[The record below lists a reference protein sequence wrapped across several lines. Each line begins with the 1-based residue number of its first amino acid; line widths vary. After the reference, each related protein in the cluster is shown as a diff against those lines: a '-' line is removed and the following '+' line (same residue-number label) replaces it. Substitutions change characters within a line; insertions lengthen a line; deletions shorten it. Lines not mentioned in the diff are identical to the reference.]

1 MHVSNCLHTPGYPQS
16 DMMPVGS
23 CQARPELVRIRP
35 LETMMGNA
43 VIASLSLF
51 HSSEAG
57 RCDIPPDAI
66 PQSNSGLPYGLTV
79 ALHAPPQLVRVQG
92 RCRTPADGVEIF
104 RYAGAR
110 EGCVFL
116 KGVNLRLLPR
126 ESSGCGSV
134 CMFRGVPGVSE
145 GDRCWSAGMSAGCRM
160 DSGPGRRGAG
170 ALAVPGSFRNPE
182 AEWTLMTPWQ
192 AAEARR
198 WRFLFR

>member
-116 KGVNLRLLPR
+116 KSVKLRLSPH
-126 ESSGCGSV
+126 ESVGCGSV
-134 CMFRGVPGVSE
+134 RVLVGVPGVTW
-145 GDRCWSAGMSAGCRM
+145 GDRCWSAGMS
-160 DSGPGRRGAG
+160 DVLPGGFRGGGRGAG
-170 ALAVPGSFRNPE
+170 PAGSGAGILGRNE
-182 AEWTLMTPWQ
+182 SLMTPWQ
-192 AAEARR
+192 
-198 WRFLFR
+198 